1 MAETSRQSG
10 DETAEYVTVEETSPE
25 LSAAARGSFPLRSHV
40 SMDAEYDSGPHSTY
54 PSVTNASAISG
65 PSTIPMTL
73 PSGKP
78 GAAVTRSGLGEEAP
92 AIPKRPTCPK
102 VAPSLANKYEL
113 RVVPDEH
120 SIVDDALLKST
131 PYIINTKYMV
141 LICTDCRYCILPD
154 RALQHLRK
162 DHSHC
167 KVDTAFSEQLN
178 KRFPGL
184 VAEAIHPSKTIE
196 AVFGLAISDEEFTV
210 CSRCRRG
217 YVNVSTWE
225 HHVCRNRDANPA
237 ERHPHF
243 RSHVQTFFRGPRIC
257 YFPIEVPDLVSDET
271 SGDDF
276 DLFKTDFQE
285 LAASDDEIHDSEDY
299 RELNQFLLKEGWID
313 HVSGFRSSELSLLTC
328 FPTEGEVM
336 KSIGSDVVALMS
348 NTQTA
353 IGNAGYHVRRLLGRR
368 PAYVF
373 LFSMLYYC

>member
-1 MAETSRQSG
+1 
-10 DETAEYVTVEETSPE
+10 
-25 LSAAARGSFPLRSHV
+25 
-40 SMDAEYDSGPHSTY
+40 
-54 PSVTNASAISG
+54 
-65 PSTIPMTL
+65 MTL

-78 GAAVTRSGLGEEAP
+78 GAAVTRSWLKEVP
-92 AIPKRPTCPK
+92 AIPQRPTAPK
-102 VAPSLANKYEL
+102 AAPSLANKYEI

-120 SIVDDALLKST
+120 SIVDDALLKPT

-141 LICTDCRYCILPD
+141 LICTDCRYCILPG

-162 DHSHC
+162 DHPHC
-167 KVDTAFSEQLN
+167 KVDTTFSELLN
-178 KRFPGL
+178 ERFPGL
-184 VAEAIHPSKTIE
+184 VAEAIHPTKTIE

-225 HHVCRNRDANPA
+225 HHVCRNSDANPA

-243 RSHVQTFFRGPRIC
+243 CSHVQTFFRGPRIC
-257 YFPIEVPDLVSDET
+257 YFPIELPDVVSDET

-299 RELNQFLLKEGWID
+299 RELNQFLLKEGWIG

-336 KSIGSDVVALMS
+336 KSIATDVVTLMS
-348 NTQTA
+348 NIQVA

-373 LFSMLYYC
+373 PFSMLYNC